1 VNGQDRHTEGAR
13 ARPAEPSAAEA
24 SRLLAERL
32 AREGSVVAHGTV
44 PFRSGTEPRRG
55 RRFLRF
61 ALAVLV
67 GLLVVVALAVAI
79 VAIATVLG

>member
-1 VNGQDRHTEGAR
+1 MTAK
-13 ARPAEPSAAEA
+13 PAEPSAAEA

-32 AREGSVVAHGTV
+32 AREESVVAHGTV
-44 PFRSGTEPRRG
+44 PFRSGAEPRRG
-55 RRFLRF
+55 RRYLRF

-79 VAIATVLG
+79 VAIATFLG